1 VTRLGLLAAPPAD
14 FIFKP
19 AMATGGALAIVLGPI
34 IGVGSS
40 RGTSVLIS
48 MVGSIIVITTL
59 IAVGIPQLRG
69 VEIDLPDYDPAMQAA
84 PNCNSSPEK
93 MVTG

>member
-40 RGTSVLIS
+40 RGTSGLIS
-48 MVGSIIVITTL
+48 VVGQS
-59 IAVGIPQLRG
+59 
-69 VEIDLPDYDPAMQAA
+69 M
-84 PNCNSSPEK
+84 
-93 MVTG
+93 